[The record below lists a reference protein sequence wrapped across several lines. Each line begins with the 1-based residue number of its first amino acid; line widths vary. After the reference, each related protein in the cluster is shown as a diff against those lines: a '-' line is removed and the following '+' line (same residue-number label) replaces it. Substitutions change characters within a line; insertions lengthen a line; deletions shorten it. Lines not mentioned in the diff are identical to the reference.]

1 MVDTPLKV
9 GFIGCGGISRELY
22 VQMYAGLADIAQV
35 VAVADPV
42 GELAEERR
50 RMLTNA
56 YLEEASRQRV
66 LADKGW
72 SPQERK
78 ANRETHLRKAEAA
91 GTASNLSIRKLPHP

>member
-1 MVDTPLKV
+1 MVDTPLTV

-56 YLEEASRQRV
+56 YLEEASRRSAGDRHNRAFAEV
-66 LADKGW
+66 GGKGCI
-72 SPQERK
+72 SRLCKPGD
-78 ANRETHLRKAEAA
+78 H
-91 GTASNLSIRKLPHP
+91 